1 MLQFKKYM
9 CLFLA
14 LLMLCGALTGLSV
27 LSVSAEEAT
36 PSTPAEDEKDDAETR
51 TAHYHTTQYKSPEDK
66 LAAMKKWSTKGN
78 YTIYADQKSGEVAV
92 KDMITGQVLFSN
104 PYDIGY
110 SAATESIKN
119 ELMSQII
126 VTFTEIGNDNKKV
139 YNSFEQAAA
148 KDQIK
153 IKNIKNGI
161 RVEYTIGREEARRL
175 VPRSIEEN
183 RFKELILEPMGEYY
197 GVSYEEA
204 RKIRENNEFSHP
216 MYSQAFYFCKQIDNF
231 SYKSLDNA
239 VSETMEKDMIAMY
252 PVLEEMNI
260 YVLESTASTI
270 EIEKIE
276 QVIKIACPD
285 YSYEEM
291 DYDHQMTEYTSEEEN
306 PPLFKMAL
314 EYTID
319 ETGFTVRLPANGI
332 RFNESAFEIHNL
344 QILPYL
350 GAGNNNYEGYA
361 FFPDGSGALFS
372 FEDMKINSPNGETI
386 SAKIY
391 GEDYAYHNLEMK
403 YQQTTTYPVYGVV
416 ENSVF
421 YDFVQYDETLGEE
434 VVTTVNAVAYNL
446 VQKAIEEGTTESLSD
461 DLKAIRD
468 LIENAEVTERVEK
481 RGFAAVIEE
490 GEALAGLTYI
500 HSGSLNEYDSIAMY
514 CNPRPRD
521 EYNLADAISVGNN
534 TKVSVV
540 TDRKYVGSY
549 KIHVTLLADDAKAA
563 AAVEAGLINEGDRYE
578 ASWMGMAMSYR
589 DRLVSKGQLTALDAN
604 SVSDDIPLYIES
616 FGAMETVEKIL
627 SIPVEVKRPL
637 TSAEDV
643 FTMYKELS
651 KQGVANINFKLT
663 GFANGGMY
671 ASVPYGLKWEKAVS
685 KEMTMQELFDAAADS
700 EGQLNVY
707 PDFDFSYATDTS
719 KLFDGFSMRKHAVR
733 TIDDRYAYKREY
745 MATQQKYDGY
755 YQLAIS
761 PAYFEHFYT
770 KFMKKYLAYDNVSGI
785 SVGSLGT
792 ALNSDFDEDEPFN
805 REDAKGFV
813 ATALEFIS
821 NPANNLQVMVD
832 GGNAYT
838 WQYVDHILGAPI
850 DSSRYLAASY
860 SVPFLGVVLHG
871 YMNFAGSPL
880 NMEGDLNY
888 AKLKAIENGA
898 SVYFTLSYQNTQN
911 LKDDTHLSQYYS
923 VRYDIWFDDVVEIYN
938 ELNAEMGDLQTMLII
953 DHEFLSGVRVP
964 DTDELDRD
972 LEEEFKEIMN
982 FQNNQQAF
990 LEQRKSAAI
999 AEARQ
1004 HISTMGETI
1013 KNMIKSSTGY
1023 YAGGSGVTNATAQ
1036 YLTSGVLAALSKY
1049 RAAYTELEAI
1059 KADQSATAEELTAA
1073 VETLEKCQRNLT
1085 RTISNMAK
1093 NIVKIQNAMAEID
1106 ALVET
1111 AEEGRALILSLG
1123 DECPANIKAEVE
1135 QLYRE
1140 AIAYRDAMTGM
1151 DYAYTGENLALQTF
1165 LELQYMLVIDEMEG
1179 EENHSGEAVVGL
1191 LEKQLLAITEGNF
1204 GLVKDPA
1211 TYVMLRYLSAN
1222 STLTDAQLDAKYGL
1236 SANGSSMDGMVLY
1249 IRELLGNDIALNP
1262 VLSKEQADAQIVDY
1276 VKTKFLIK
1284 LNGNDYK
1291 LLGRDDKTAL
1301 ALTLKYLN
1309 LNPYKTGTDVINNI
1323 ELYAALGRVH
1333 NALGSLTGSKGKIN
1347 DVTNGDYRLDNL
1359 LTSTE
1364 LNSYVNQINNILESV
1379 EESGKIEYL
1388 TPDTRKEDIRNYV
1401 EVYYYAKVLGKIV
1414 PAAETSLPV
1423 VKTTSTTTESLN
1435 LLLTDRVNAY
1445 GINVTEAGARLE
1457 AYIAA
1462 FNADSDFAYARI
1474 EALVALLAP
1483 YYGDVTYEL
1492 MVQYTSLFVDYVLS
1506 VEKEPSA
1513 LKAGKTDENSA
1524 VVNTKELKEKAEALL
1539 NEKISVTMSDEEIAE
1554 LIAEIV
1560 ALHAEYGEVSN
1571 YDAEDATKA
1580 YVYYAL
1586 FRAMRTELDAM
1597 PAVHSYF
1604 YNRDLATMDALL
1616 LNAVEEKQAI
1626 LLERLGDDF
1635 TSVEYVG
1642 AALEVLA
1649 GEDTQEII
1657 DAATANISKYATVNQ
1672 KRTLRDDVTDYY
1684 TYLLLNCL
1692 QSASMSD
1699 VTATYATNVLK
1710 EINTFM
1716 ASRNA
1721 DLLAKARRAGNYS
1734 MDVFLTEL
1742 ELATL
1747 VDEAYDALPSSAF
1760 DRETTLEERKAQ
1772 VEEMVKYYFY
1782 TEVVKSLK
1790 ANTVVSFNLYQ
1801 IYAGTLE
1808 ESYVELKNLAKY
1820 YAIAYTNISDSIPEG
1835 ARITEEMYEECF
1847 VVKDVTEDD
1856 EDDDEES
1863 RYVSDDGRIVAVT
1876 YGQKTATGTY
1886 AAYKTFILN
1895 YNNFSIQVV
1904 YDNTVYTIP
1913 AYGYVT
1919 VYAKNN

>member
-9 CLFLA
+9 SLFLA

-27 LSVSAEEAT
+27 LNVSAAEANSGT
-36 PSTPAEDEKDDAETR
+36 TSGEEKDDAETR
-51 TAHYHTTQYKSPEDK
+51 TAHYHTTQYPSPEDK

-110 SAATESIKN
+110 SSATESIKN

-126 VTFTEIGNDNKKV
+126 VTFTEVGNDNKKI

-175 VPRSIEEN
+175 VPRSIEET

-204 RKIRENNEFSHP
+204 KRIIENKEYSHP
-216 MYSQAFYFCKQIDNF
+216 MYSQAFYFHKQINYYE
-231 SYKSLDNA
+231 YKSLDNA
-239 VSETMEKDMIAMY
+239 VSEAMKKDMVTMY
-252 PVLEEMNI
+252 PVLADMNI
-260 YVLESTASTI
+260 YILESTVSTN
-270 EIEKIE
+270 EVEKIE
-276 QVIKIACPD
+276 QVIKVACPD

-291 DYDHQMTEYTSEEEN
+291 DYDHQMTEYTSEEDT

-344 QILPYL
+344 QILPYM

-361 FFPDGSGALFS
+361 FFPDGSGALFT
-372 FEDMKINSPNGETI
+372 FEDMKINSPNGESI

-403 YQQTTTYPVYGVV
+403 YQQTTTYPVYGIV
-416 ENSVF
+416 ENTVF

-434 VVTTVNAVAYNL
+434 VVTTVNAVAYNI
-446 VQKAIEEGTTESLSD
+446 VKTAMEEGTTDSLSD
-461 DLKAIRD
+461 ELKAIKD
-468 LIENAEVTERVEK
+468 LIDNAEMTERVEK

-490 GEALAGLTYI
+490 GEALAGLTYT
-500 HSGSLNEYDSIAMY
+500 HSGTLNEYDAIAMY

-549 KIHVTLLADDAKAA
+549 KIHVTLLADDAKAEQA
-563 AAVEAGLINEGDRYE
+563 IEAGLIKAGDRYE
-578 ASWMGMAMSYR
+578 ASWMGMAMAYR

-604 SVSDDIPLYIES
+604 SVTDNVPLYIES

-627 SIPVEVKRPL
+627 SVPVEVKRPL

-671 ASVPYGLKWEKAVS
+671 ASVPYGLKWESAVS
-685 KEMTMQELFDAAADS
+685 KEMSMQELFDEAAAS
-700 EGQLNVY
+700 NGQLGVY

-770 KFMKKYLAYDNVSGI
+770 KFMKKYLAYDNLTGI
-785 SVGSLGT
+785 SVGSLGS

-813 ATALEFIS
+813 SSALEFIS
-821 NPANNLQVMVD
+821 NPENNLQVMVD

-838 WQYVDHILGAPI
+838 WKYVDHILNAPI

-871 YMNFAGSPL
+871 YVNFTGSPL
-880 NMEGDLNY
+880 NMEGDVSY

-911 LKDDTHLSQYYS
+911 LKDDENLSQYYS

-938 ELNAEMGDLQTMLII
+938 ELNAEMADLQTMLITN
-953 DHEFLSGVRVP
+953 HEFLGGVRVP

-982 FQNNQQAF
+982 FQDNQLAF
-990 LEQRKSAAI
+990 LEQRKSAAV

-1004 HISTMGETI
+1004 HIYTMGETI
-1013 KNMIKSSTGY
+1013 KNMIKNSTGY
-1023 YAGGSGVTNATAQ
+1023 YAGGSGVTNATSQ
-1036 YLTSGVLAALSKY
+1036 YLSNGVMDALANY
-1049 RAAYTELEAI
+1049 RTAYAELEAV
-1059 KADQSATAEELTAA
+1059 KADNSATAEELTVAA
-1073 VETLEKCQRNLT
+1073 EALEKCQRNLT
-1085 RTISNMAK
+1085 RAISGMAK
-1093 NIVKIQNAMAEID
+1093 NIIKIQNAISEID
-1106 ALVET
+1106 AIVET

-1123 DECPANIKAEVE
+1123 DECPANIKVEVE
-1135 QLYRE
+1135 KLYAE

-1151 DYAYTGENLALQTF
+1151 DFSYTGESIALQTF
-1165 LELQYMLVIDEMEG
+1165 LEIQYMLAIGELEG
-1179 EENHSGEAVVGL
+1179 AENHSEEAVVGL
-1191 LEKQLLAITEGNF
+1191 LEKQFLAIYEGDF

-1211 TYVMLRYLSAN
+1211 TYIMLRYLSAN
-1222 STLTDAQLDAKYGL
+1222 SKLTDAQLDEKYGL
-1236 SANGSSMDGMVLY
+1236 TTDGTSMDGLVQY
-1249 IRELLGNDIALNP
+1249 VRELLGDDIALDP
-1262 VLSKEQADAQIVDY
+1262 VLSEDQADAQIIEY
-1276 VKTKFLIK
+1276 IKNKFLIK

-1291 LLGRDDKTAL
+1291 LLGREDKTAL
-1301 ALTLKYLN
+1301 ALSLQYLN
-1309 LNPYKTGTDVINNI
+1309 LNPYKTGTTVINNI
-1323 ELYAALGRVH
+1323 ELYAALSRVH
-1333 NALGSLTGSKGKIN
+1333 NALGSLVGSKGKIHEIT
-1347 DVTNGDYRLDNL
+1347 DGDYRLENV
-1359 LTSTE
+1359 LTEEE
-1364 LNSYVNQINNILESV
+1364 LNELVDQIDSV
-1379 EESGKIEYL
+1379 LASSERSGKIEYL
-1388 TPDTRKEDIRNYV
+1388 TPATRKADIRNYI
-1401 EVYYYAKVLGKIV
+1401 EVYYYAKVLVKVV
-1414 PAAETSLPV
+1414 PAAEPALPV
-1423 VKTTSTTTESLN
+1423 VKTTSTSLDSLN
-1435 LLLTDRVNAY
+1435 ILLADRINAF
-1445 GINVTEAGARLE
+1445 GVTMTAPGARLE
-1457 AYIAA
+1457 TYYTGFEADLAFAFERVAA
-1462 FNADSDFAYARI
+1462 IS
-1474 EALVALLAP
+1474 ALLAP
-1483 YYGDVTYEL
+1483 YYGDVTYDL
-1492 MVQYTSLFVDYVLS
+1492 WSQYIVLFVNHVMAN
-1506 VEKEPSA
+1506 EKEPVA
-1513 LKAGKTDENSA
+1513 LKAGRSEEKSA
-1524 VVNTKELKEKAEALL
+1524 SANTKELQERAEALL
-1539 NEKISVTMSDEEIAE
+1539 EEKLSLEMSDADIGALIEE
-1554 LIAEIV
+1554 LV
-1560 ALHAEYGEVSN
+1560 ALHAEYPEVSG
-1571 YDAEDATKA
+1571 YDAEDASKA
-1580 YVYYAL
+1580 YVYYEL
-1586 FRAMRTELDAM
+1586 FSLMSDYVAEM

-1604 YNRDLATMDALL
+1604 YNDDLAAMDAMLL
-1616 LNAVEEKQAI
+1616 TAVDEKKTT
-1626 LLERLGDDF
+1626 LVETLGEDY
-1635 TSVEYVG
+1635 TSVEYIG
-1642 AALEVLA
+1642 AVLNVLA
-1649 GEDTQEII
+1649 GEDIQDTI
-1657 DAATANISKYATVNQ
+1657 DAATAKISKYATVSQ

-1692 QSASMSD
+1692 QSATMSD
-1699 VTATYATNVLK
+1699 VAAAYESAVIK

-1716 ASRNA
+1716 AGRTA

-1734 MDVFLTEL
+1734 MDVFMTEL
-1742 ELATL
+1742 ELSTL
-1747 VDEAYDALPSSAF
+1747 VDEAYAALSATAF
-1760 DRETTLEERKAQ
+1760 DSALSLAERKAQ
-1772 VEEMVKYYFY
+1772 VEEMVKYAFY
-1782 TEVVKSLK
+1782 TEAIKSLNG
-1790 ANTVVSFNLYQ
+1790 ATLVNFNLYQ

-1820 YAIAYTNISDSIPEG
+1820 YAIAFTNMSEDIPEG
-1835 ARITEEMYEECF
+1835 AQITEEMFENCF
-1847 VVKDVTEDD
+1847 EVKEIVEDEEDD
-1856 EDDDEES
+1856 EEES

-1876 YGQKTATGTY
+1876 YGQKTENGTY

-1919 VYAKNN
+1919 VYANN